1 MKEKNKKNNGKYQKE
16 MNDLQINNQRNMKNI
31 LITHQIKMGN
41 MIMISQYQN
50 KIQKMN
56 KSL

>member
-50 KIQKMN
+50 KI
-56 KSL
+56 